1 MSGRSSPPSTHA
13 VALVAAAA
21 LAGCARTPARPEA
34 DPAKVGALAAT
45 MIAQMPPMGFRACD
59 GPEVVGGFTL
69 TAPTL
74 LALAGQPVPA
84 EPEFRDWVNP
94 PELDA
99 PAARTLIDAKA
110 AAAAKRQAAAEAL
123 AAPFYLV
130 YRVDLVNAPIALAIK
145 ELKRG
150 TVGARA
156 IRFDKQGAP
165 VCTRLFYWQN
175 DKAKSDWA
183 IKASDRAVIDPAVA
197 KAMQD
202 DLRAQLLQ
210 RISRLALPQETGE
223 MPERIPDGISN

>member
-1 MSGRSSPPSTHA
+1 MSGRSSAPSTLA
-13 VALVAAAA
+13 VLAGAA
-21 LAGCARTPARPEA
+21 LAAGCASKPAKPEA
-34 DPAKVGALAAT
+34 DPGKVTSLAAT
-45 MIAQMPPMGFRACD
+45 MIDRMPPPGFKECD
-59 GPEVVGGFTL
+59 GAQVVGGFTV

-84 EPEFRDWVNP
+84 DPEFRDWVNP

-110 AAAAKRQAAAEAL
+110 TSRAKRQAAAEAL

-156 IRFDKQGAP
+156 IRFDEQGTP

-183 IKASDRAVIDPAVA
+183 IKASDRAVIDPAIA

-202 DLRAQLLQ
+202 DLRAQLLI
-210 RISRLALPQETGE
+210 RIGKLAQPQETVE